1 VFRSKYLNV
10 LDWVFGNEGHL
21 EQRIRH
27 VPSTRSFL
35 ALPPSDAST
44 NALSSHALREDSPTS
59 DGEAE

>member
-1 VFRSKYLNV
+1 MVQVFRSKYLNV

-27 VPSTRSFL
+27 VSSTRSFL
-35 ALPPSDAST
+35 ALPPDINST
-44 NALSSHALREDSPTS
+44 DALREDSPTS